1 MMNMSEEL
9 RIHFV
14 LIRGGTSKAI
24 FLRRHELP
32 GDPVLRDRVILELFG
47 SPDARQIDGL
57 GGADLLTSKV
67 AIIGAATAAEA
78 DLDYTFGQVSITERL
93 ISYDINCGNISAG
106 VGAYAVDEGLVDPV
120 GSRASVRI
128 HNTNTRRILLAD
140 VPVVNGRAAV
150 AGDFQMDGVPGTG
163 APILLDYQHTAGG
176 ATGALLPT
184 GRERDVLRVPE
195 LSSTVD
201 VSLVDIGNLCVFFP
215 ANAAG
220 MTGLENSATLTGD
233 QIAAVTAIQDA
244 AARKLGIPT
253 GGLAPIPVAVASPA
267 SYRAQGTGDA
277 VASDQMS
284 VLARV
289 VGGRP
294 LAMHKAYPGTAG
306 VCTAVA
312 AGIPGTVVAEVT
324 KPGDGDDDL
333 FTVGHP
339 GGTMPI
345 WARVRG
351 TGSDLVVERA
361 AYARTARRLAEGYA
375 FVRRSTWEG

>member
-1 MMNMSEEL
+1 MTSLSEEL
-9 RIHFV
+9 RIRFV

-67 AIIGAATAAEA
+67 AIIGATTTDA

-106 VGAYAVDEGLVDPV
+106 VGAYAVDEGLVEPV
-120 GSRASVRI
+120 GDRANVRI
-128 HNTNTRRILLAD
+128 HNTNTARLLLAD

-150 AGDFQMDGVPGTG
+150 AGDFQIDGVPGTG

-184 GRERDVLRVPE
+184 GRERDSLTVPE
-195 LSSTVD
+195 LSSDVE

-215 ANAAG
+215 AVAAG

-233 QIAAVTAIQDA
+233 QIAAVMAIQDS
-244 AARKLGIPT
+244 AARKLGIAT

-267 SYRAQGTGDA
+267 GYIAHGSGEVVD
-277 VASDQMS
+277 SDQIS
-284 VLARV
+284 LLARV

-312 AGIPGTVVAEVT
+312 ARIPGTVVAEVT
-324 KPGDGDDDL
+324 KPHDEDGDTL
-333 FTVGHP
+333 TVGHP

-345 WARVRG
+345 WARVRT
-351 TGSDLVVERA
+351 TGSDLVIERA

>member
-1 MMNMSEEL
+1 MTSMSEQM
-9 RIHFV
+9 RIRFV
-14 LIRGGTSKAI
+14 LIRGGTSKAV

-57 GGADLLTSKV
+57 GGADILTSKL
-67 AIIGAATAAEA
+67 AIIGASTTADA
-78 DLDYTFGQVSITERL
+78 DLDYTFGQVSVTQSL

-106 VGAYAVDEGLVDPV
+106 VGAYAVDEGLVEPV
-120 GSRASVRI
+120 GDHAHVRI
-128 HNTNTRRILLAD
+128 FNTNTQRILLGD
-140 VPVVNGRAAV
+140 IPVVDGLAAV

-184 GRERDVLRVPE
+184 KNERDSINVPE
-195 LSSTVD
+195 LSANVE

-215 ANAAG
+215 AAAAG
-220 MTGLENSATLTGD
+220 MTGLENSTSLTGD
-233 QIAAVTAIQDA
+233 QIAAVMAIQDA
-244 AARKLGIPT
+244 AARRLGMPT
-253 GGLAPIPVAVASPA
+253 GGLAPIPVAVAAPA
-267 SYRAQGTGDA
+267 SYAAHGSGR
-277 VASDQMS
+277 VVRSDEMS
-284 VLARV
+284 LLARV

-312 AGIPGTVVAEVT
+312 ARIPGTVVADVT
-324 KPGDGDDDL
+324 APTDGDTL
-333 FTVGHP
+333 TVGHP
-339 GGTMPI
+339 SGTMPI
-345 WARVRG
+345 WARVSG
-351 TGSDLVVERA
+351 TASELVVERA

>member
-1 MMNMSEEL
+1 MTSTSEQM
-9 RIHFV
+9 RIRFV
-14 LIRGGTSKAI
+14 LIRGGTSKAV

-57 GGADLLTSKV
+57 GGADILTSKL
-67 AIIGAATAAEA
+67 AIIGAATTDA
-78 DLDYTFGQVSITERL
+78 DLDYTFGQVSVTERL

-106 VGAYAVDEGLVDPV
+106 VGAYAVDEGLVEPV
-120 GSRASVRI
+120 GDQAHVRI
-128 HNTNTRRILLAD
+128 HNTNTQRILLAD
-140 VPVVNGRAAV
+140 VPVVDGLAAV

-184 GRERDVLRVPE
+184 KNERDSLGIPE
-195 LSSTVD
+195 LSTTVE

-215 ANAAG
+215 AAAAG
-220 MTGLENSATLTGD
+220 MTGLENSASLTGD
-233 QIAAVTAIQDA
+233 QIAAVMSIQDA
-244 AARKLGIPT
+244 AARRLGIPT
-253 GGLAPIPVAVASPA
+253 GGLAPIPVAVAAPA
-267 SYRAQGTGDA
+267 SYTAYGSGR
-277 VASDQMS
+277 VVRSDEMS
-284 VLARV
+284 LLARV

-312 AGIPGTVVAEVT
+312 ARIPGSVVAEVT
-324 KPGDGDDDL
+324 APSDGDTI
-333 FTVGHP
+333 TVGHP
-339 GGTMPI
+339 SGTMPI

-351 TGSDLVVERA
+351 SGGELVVERA

>member
-1 MMNMSEEL
+1 MTSMSEEL

-67 AIIGAATAAEA
+67 AIIGAATTDA

-93 ISYDINCGNISAG
+93 IGYDINCGNISAG
-106 VGAYAVDEGLVDPV
+106 VGAYAVDEGLVEPV
-120 GSRASVRI
+120 GDHASVRI

-184 GRERDVLRVPE
+184 GRERDALGVPE
-195 LSSTVD
+195 LSSTVE
-201 VSLVDIGNLCVFFP
+201 VSLVDIGNLCVFFS
-215 ANAAG
+215 ADAAG

-233 QIAAVTAIQDA
+233 QIAAVMAIQDA
-244 AARKLGIPT
+244 AARKLGIAT

-267 SYRAQGTGDA
+267 AYTAYGTGEY
-277 VASDQMS
+277 VGSDQMS
-284 VLARV
+284 LLARV

-294 LAMHKAYPGTAG
+294 LAMHKAFPGTAG
-306 VCTAVA
+306 VTTAVA
-312 AGIPGTVVAEVT
+312 ARIPGTVVAEVT
-324 KPGDGDDDL
+324 KPGDGDGDTL
-333 FTVGHP
+333 NVGHP
-339 GGTMPI
+339 SGIMPI
-345 WARVRG
+345 WARVRAA
-351 TGSDLVVERA
+351 GSDLVVERA

>member
-1 MMNMSEEL
+1 MSSTSEQM

-14 LIRGGTSKAI
+14 LIRGGTSKAV

-32 GDPVLRDRVILELFG
+32 ADPVARDRVLLELFG

-57 GGADLLTSKV
+57 GGADLLTSKL
-67 AIIGAATAAEA
+67 AIIGAPTADA

-93 ISYDINCGNISAG
+93 VSYDINCGNISAA
-106 VGAYAVDEGLVDPV
+106 VGAYAVDEGLVEPV
-120 GSRASVRI
+120 GDTARVRI
-128 HNTNTRRILLAD
+128 HNTNTQRVLLAD
-140 VPVVNGRAAV
+140 VPVVGGRAAV

-184 GRERDVLRVPE
+184 RNERDSLSVPE
-195 LSSTVD
+195 LSTTVE

-215 ANAAG
+215 AAAAG
-220 MTGLENSATLTGD
+220 MTGLEDSTTLTGD
-233 QIAAVTAIQDA
+233 QIAAVRAIQDA
-244 AARKLGIPT
+244 AARRLGMST
-253 GGLAPIPVAVASPA
+253 GGLAPIPVAVAAPA
-267 SYRAQGTGDA
+267 SYLAYGSGQDVSA
-277 VASDQMS
+277 DQMS
-284 VLARV
+284 LLARV
-289 VGGRP
+289 VGGIP

-312 AGIPGTVVAEVT
+312 ARIPGTVVAEVT
-324 KPGDGDDDL
+324 KPGDQDGDTL
-333 FTVGHP
+333 AIGHP
-339 GGTMPI
+339 SGIMPI

-351 TGSDLVVERA
+351 TGSDLVIERA

-375 FVRRSTWEG
+375 FVRRSTWQG